1 MMPTDR
7 FERQLPELLTELA
20 NPRTPDYLD
29 DLLWQ
34 TANTSQRPAWSFL
47 ERWLPMVDIARQPV
61 LAPRMP
67 WRSIGLAFVLLALL
81 IATLTAIAVGTRP
94 NPPAPFGPARTGLV
108 AYSDGGDI
116 FTVDAANGTV
126 RTIVSGPETDVNPQW
141 SLDGTRLV
149 FQRFTEGDRGRS
161 FVYTTTSDGSAL
173 TRITPT
179 ALPEIGRYAFSPD
192 GAEIAIAASLDGSIL
207 IAAADGS
214 GVRRLDIPH
223 LALDPAWR
231 PTDGAEILFTG
242 GGGGAPGDGTIY
254 AVNPSSGEVRT
265 ILASETGRARYHPL
279 WSPDGSE
286 IAYVETD
293 AAAPD
298 PTTAQIHIM
307 SADGTHDR
315 LLPIPPGVA
324 LEAAL
329 AWSND
334 GSRLL
339 AVRGSA
345 VNAESWYVVIPAD
358 GSGSAVEVTGP
369 RPVGWCCAWS
379 SWQWA
384 PDDSLILGMP
394 EDADGQPMPQVI
406 IDPVAGT
413 STTAPWNGSSHA
425 TWQRLAP

>member
-1 MMPTDR
+1 MMPTER

-20 NPRTPDYLD
+20 APRTPDYLD

-47 ERWLPMVDIARQPV
+47 ERWLTMVDIARQPV
-61 LAPRMP
+61 LAPRIP
-67 WRSIGLAFVLLALL
+67 WRTIGLGIALIALLLAMLAAL
-81 IATLTAIAVGTRP
+81 AIGSQRTL
-94 NPPAPFGPARTGLV
+94 PAPYGLARTGLV

-116 FTVDAANGTV
+116 FTVDPATGTAS
-126 RTIVSGPETDVNPQW
+126 TIVSGPETDINPQW

-149 FQRFTEGDRGRS
+149 FQRYAEGDRGPS
-161 FVYTTTSDGSAL
+161 FLYATKSDGSAL

-179 ALPEIGRYAFSPD
+179 ALREVGHYAFSPD
-192 GAEIAIAASLDGSIL
+192 GTEIAIAASLDGSIL

-214 GVRRLDIPH
+214 GARRLDIPH
-223 LALDPAWR
+223 VALDPAWR
-231 PTDGAEILFTG
+231 PTDGAEILFVG
-242 GGGGAPGDGTIY
+242 GGGAAPGDGTIY

-265 ILASETGRARYHPL
+265 ILASEAGRARYHPF

-286 IAYVETD
+286 IAYAESVD
-293 AAAPD
+293 APD
-298 PTTAQIHIM
+298 PTTQIHVM

-324 LEAAL
+324 EEVAL

-339 AVRGSA
+339 AVRTFTGG
-345 VNAESWYVVIPAD
+345 AESRYVVIPAD
-358 GSGSAVEVTGP
+358 GSGSDVEVASP
-369 RPVGWCCAWS
+369 SPVGWCCQWA

-384 PDDSLILGMP
+384 PDDSLILGRP
-394 EDADGQPMPQVI
+394 EDADGQPLPQVI
-406 IDPVAGT
+406 IDPVAGKLT
-413 STTAPWNGSSHA
+413 KASWNASSHPA
-425 TWQRLAP
+425 WQRLAP